1 MKRITV
7 LVFAMFIGL
16 ISFAQN
22 QKKDLLEIYY
32 FHRTERCVTCN
43 AIEGGVRSTLE
54 KYKKEIAEGDLV
66 FKSINFEEET
76 ENEIIKNYEIESPTL
91 LFVYNKKDDRKFIDL
106 TEDAFSYARQN
117 PSKFKKVL
125 KGKINDF
132 FR

>member
-1 MKRITV
+1 MKRISV

-32 FHRTERCVTCN
+32 FHRTERCATCN
-43 AIEGGVRSTLE
+43 AIEGGVRSALNS
-54 KYKKEIAEGDLV
+54 YKKEITKGDLV
-66 FKSINFEEET
+66 FKSINFEDET
-76 ENEIIKNYEIESPTL
+76 DNEIIKNYEIESPTL
-91 LFVYNKKDDRKFIDL
+91 LFVYNKNGERKFIDL

-125 KGKINDF
+125 KEKINEF

>member
-1 MKRITV
+1 MKKITV
-7 LVFAMFIGL
+7 LVFVMFISL

-22 QKKDLLEIYY
+22 EKKDLLEIYY
-32 FHRTERCVTCN
+32 FHRTERCATCN
-43 AIEGGVRSTLE
+43 AIEDGIKSTLNS
-54 KYKKEIAEGDLV
+54 YKKEIKKGDLI
-66 FKSINFEEET
+66 FLSINFEEDT

-91 LFVYNKKDDRKFIDL
+91 LFIYNIKGERKFLDL
-106 TEDAFSYARQN
+106 TEDAFSNARIN

>member
-66 FKSINFEEET
+66 FKSINFEQET
-76 ENEIIKNYEIESPTL
+76 EKNITKIKNTS
-91 LFVYNKKDDRKFIDL
+91 
-106 TEDAFSYARQN
+106 
-117 PSKFKKVL
+117 
-125 KGKINDF
+125 DF
-132 FR
+132 FINYTPSNSLFICSIKLYFILYKSFEIFTLYLC